1 MYLPLMRADHAVVM
15 AQPQQQTRRERREA
29 ARATRVEA
37 EQRAAA
43 DARRRR
49 RLTQLGGALVLA
61 AIVVVVAI
69 VVSSHNASPGAPKP
83 GEKAAG
89 GDLARQEFAGIPQ
102 QGSVLGNQNA
112 AHTLVEYGDLVCPA
126 CKAYSDQIIP
136 TVIQDYVRT
145 GKLRLEFQPF
155 QFVRPYSQLAAQY
168 AWAAAAQNKMFQF
181 SKVWYT
187 NQGDESVNYVN
198 DAFARKIAAAVPGL
212 DADKLIADSRSAKAK
227 QQADAARQSFDAR
240 GLNQTPSFVGG
251 TTGGTLANVD
261 LGGSPDS
268 AKAALDRLIGGQ
280 AGD

>member
-1 MYLPLMRADHAVVM
+1 
-15 AQPQQQTRRERREA
+15 
-29 ARATRVEA
+29 
-37 EQRAAA
+37 
-43 DARRRR
+43 
-49 RLTQLGGALVLA
+49 
-61 AIVVVVAI
+61 
-69 VVSSHNASPGAPKP
+69 
-83 GEKAAG
+83 
-89 GDLARQEFAGIPQ
+89 
-102 QGSVLGNQNA
+102 
-112 AHTLVEYGDLVCPA
+112 
-126 CKAYSDQIIP
+126 
-136 TVIQDYVRT
+136 VRT

-227 QQADAARQSFDAR
+227 QQANAALQSFNAR

-268 AKAALDRLIGGQ
+268 AKAALDKLING
-280 AGD
+280 

>member
-1 MYLPLMRADHAVVM
+1 MT
-15 AQPQQQTRRERREA
+15 QPQQQTRRERREH
-29 ARATRVEA
+29 ARAARVEA

-61 AIVVVVAI
+61 AVVVVAAI
-69 VVSSHNASPGAPKP
+69 AISSRHASSGGGGKGGKASGGAL
-83 GEKAAG
+83 AA
-89 GDLARQEFAGIPQ
+89 AEFGGIPQ
-102 QGSVLGNQNA
+102 SGNTLGNPNA

-136 TVIQDYVRT
+136 AVVQSYVRT
-145 GKLRLEFQPF
+145 GKLRLQFMPF

-168 AWAAAAQNKMFQF
+168 GWAAAEQNKMFQF
-181 SKVWYT
+181 AKVWYA
-187 NQGDESVNYVN
+187 NQGDETVNYVN

-212 DADKLIADSRSAKAK
+212 NADRLIADSRTAKVK
-227 QQADAARQSFDAR
+227 REAAATLQSFNAR

-261 LGGSPDS
+261 LGSSPDS
-268 AKAALDRLIGGQ
+268 AKAAVGRLI
-280 AGD
+280 AG

>member
-1 MYLPLMRADHAVVM
+1 MYLPLMRGDHAGVM
-15 AQPQQQTRRERREA
+15 AQPQQQTRRERREQ

-69 VVSSHNASPGAPKP
+69 VVSSHNASPKP
-83 GEKAAG
+83 GQKATG

-102 QGSVLGNQNA
+102 SGNVLGNPKA
-112 AHTLVEYGDLVCPA
+112 GHTLVEYGDLVCPA

-168 AWAAAAQNKMFQF
+168 AWAAAAQDKMFQF

-212 DADKLIADSRSAKAK
+212 DADKLIAGSRSAGAK
-227 QQADAARQSFDAR
+227 QQANAALQSFNAR

-251 TTGGTLANVD
+251 TTGGTLTNVD
-261 LGGSPDS
+261 LGGSPGS
-268 AKAALDRLIGGQ
+268 AKAALDRLIAGQ
-280 AGD
+280 TGN

>member
-1 MYLPLMRADHAVVM
+1 MT
-15 AQPQQQTRRERREA
+15 QPQQQTRSERRA
-29 ARATRVEA
+29 HARASRVEA

-61 AIVVVVAI
+61 AIVVVAAI
-69 VVSSHNASPGAPKP
+69 VISSHNASPGLPKA
-83 GEKAAG
+83 GQKAAG
-89 GDLARQEFAGIPQ
+89 GKLAATEFAGIPQ
-102 QGSVLGNQNA
+102 HGDVLGNPKA

-136 TVIQDYVRT
+136 TVVQDYVRA
-145 GKLRLEFQPF
+145 GKLRLQFQPF

-168 AWAAAAQNKMFQF
+168 GWAAAEQNKMFQF

-187 NQGDESVNYVN
+187 NQGDESVNYVD

-212 DADKLIADSRSAKAK
+212 DADRLIRDSRSAKVKQEAK
-227 QQADAARQSFDAR
+227 ATLQQFNAR
-240 GLNQTPSFVGG
+240 GLDQTPSFVGG

-261 LGGSPDS
+261 LGGSTDS
-268 AKAALDRLIGGQ
+268 AKAALDRLV
-280 AGD
+280 AG